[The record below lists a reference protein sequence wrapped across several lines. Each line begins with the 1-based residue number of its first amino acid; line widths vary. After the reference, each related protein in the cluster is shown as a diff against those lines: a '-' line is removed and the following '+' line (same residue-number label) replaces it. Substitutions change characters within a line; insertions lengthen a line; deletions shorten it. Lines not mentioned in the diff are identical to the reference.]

1 MLVIPFS
8 LLNVLRGE
16 PVRTTVQNQPI
27 STSFPVEGML
37 PWRQWAGSDDG
48 FAAVCGLS
56 LLQFAFTE
64 GLDGAQQGGA
74 ASSRSVRGGQRR
86 RSGKGVR
93 HGRRRRRW
101 RWRGRSGL
109 ASWMTGREKRDAVWE
124 KKNKNAKTTQLCAAS
139 HETLCHNNP
148 LLQLLRQI
156 AQELLAL
163 QLAEAG
169 WKPDSGGGL
178 SGRPLEAS
186 LMAWIRLQFIF
197 ISLLPDN
204 TTRTTLTNHCS
215 QPCASL

>member
-8 LLNVLRGE
+8 LLNELRGQ

-27 STSFPVEGML
+27 RASIPAEGML
-37 PWRQWAGSDDG
+37 PWRQWARSDDG

-56 LLQFAFTE
+56 LLQFALTE

-93 HGRRRRRW
+93 HGRRRRR
-101 RWRGRSGL
+101 RRGGSGL
-109 ASWMTGREKRDAVWE
+109 ASWVTEREKRDAVWE
-124 KKNKNAKTTQLCAAS
+124 KNKNVKTIKLRAAS
-139 HETLCHNNP
+139 RETLCRNDP
-148 LLQLLRQI
+148 WLQLLWQI

-169 WKPDSGGGL
+169 GKPDWGAQFL
-178 SGRPLEAS
+178 RPLEAS
-186 LMAWIRLQFIF
+186 LMSGSDYNLF
-197 ISLLPDN
+197 LPVSTVTVSD
-204 TTRTTLTNHCS
+204 
-215 QPCASL
+215 